1 MKVKDIVEKI
11 DWYYPWL
18 TACDFDNVGLLVGDA
33 EADVKKAVVALD
45 CTHEVLD
52 FAISE
57 GATAVVTHHPV
68 IFDGVKK
75 VTAESVVHKAI
86 KHGISIIS
94 AHTNYDTGTNGVN
107 EILCQKLGI
116 SINKRLMID
125 GLLIPGGTFAKNLS
139 AKELALKCRDSL
151 FATHIA
157 YADGGKPIN
166 KVVVCSGGGGS
177 MLREVMASGADA
189 YITGEAKHSD
199 FVAAKNAGFTL
210 MVCGHFETEDIAVA
224 PLAALLK
231 REVPGVEFIE
241 CHKSPVNH
249 I

>member
-1 MKVKDIVEKI
+1 MKVKDIIKKI

-18 TACDFDNVGLLVGDA
+18 TACDFDNVGLLVGDEEA
-33 EADVKKAVVALD
+33 EVKKAVVALD

-52 FAISE
+52 FAIE
-57 GATAVVTHHPV
+57 RGATAVVTHHPI
-68 IFDGVKK
+68 IFDGLKK

-86 KHGISIIS
+86 KNNISIVC

-107 EILCQKLGI
+107 DHLCKKLGI
-116 SINKRLMID
+116 NVTKSLMID
-125 GLLIPGGTFAKNLS
+125 GLLIRGGEFAKQVS
-139 AKELALKCRDSL
+139 AEELALRCRDSL
-151 FATHIA
+151 LARHIA
-157 YADGGKPIN
+157 FADGGKPIK

-177 MLREVMASGADA
+177 LLSDVMASGADA
-189 YITGEAKHSD
+189 FITGEAKHSD

-210 MVCGHFETEDIAVA
+210 MVCGHFETEDIAIA
-224 PLAALLK
+224 PLAALLT